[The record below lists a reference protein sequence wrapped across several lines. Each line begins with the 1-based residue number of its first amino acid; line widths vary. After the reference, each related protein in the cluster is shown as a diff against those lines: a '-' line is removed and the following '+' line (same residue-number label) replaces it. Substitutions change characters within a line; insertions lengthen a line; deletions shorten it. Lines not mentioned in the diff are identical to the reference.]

1 MVVDGAAEPASE
13 KSQPWWATDPEIA
26 AINRAVIE
34 EFVQPQPQPQPQPL
48 TPAPT
53 EPDPV
58 LVDVL
63 SGASARRLGEARDD
77 LHRAKRRYADAI
89 GAARAAG
96 LSWGE
101 IGQVLGVSRQSL
113 HRRFGDVGLLD

>member
-1 MVVDGAAEPASE
+1 MAVNEAADPASE
-13 KSQPWWATDPEIA
+13 EPQPWWATDPDIA
-26 AINRAVIE
+26 AINQAVMD
-34 EFVQPQPQPQPQPL
+34 EFVHVQPQPRP
-48 TPAPT
+48 PAPT

-63 SGASARRLGEARDD
+63 SGAITRKLAEARDD
-77 LHRAKRRYADAI
+77 LHRAKQRYADAI

>member
-1 MVVDGAAEPASE
+1 MAVDGAAEPASE
-13 KSQPWWATDPEIA
+13 GPQPWWATDPDIA
-26 AINRAVIE
+26 AINQAVIE
-34 EFVQPQPQPQPQPL
+34 EFVERPPQPRP
-48 TPAPT
+48 PAPT

-63 SGASARRLGEARDD
+63 SGAITRKLAEARDD
-77 LHRAKRRYADAI
+77 LHRAKQRYADAI